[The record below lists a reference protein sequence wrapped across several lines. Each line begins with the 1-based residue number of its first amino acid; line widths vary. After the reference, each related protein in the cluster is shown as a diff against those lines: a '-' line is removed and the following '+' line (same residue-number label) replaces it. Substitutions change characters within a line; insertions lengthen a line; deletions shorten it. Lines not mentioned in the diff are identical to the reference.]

1 MRTHGLVGKVV
12 DTVLLHGR
20 GQCVL
25 QLESTAQAT
34 AFLSYYAERP
44 LVMNGKKLLCQ
55 RGAADITRTPV
66 VMHRHILR
74 EVHHVS
80 PRTGRSPMHRDD
92 PLCTCQAFACTVW
105 AWCKPSQSACCKS
118 AAGDAAGD
126 AAVAWS
132 SMVYRLHK
140 LRCLNMNIVLALGCR
155 CWSESNAPLNVT
167 GHRRYCPQA
176 CDGRSCRESPQST

>member
-1 MRTHGLVGKVV
+1 MRPRSDSRVRCRASPGTVV

-34 AFLSYYAERP
+34 AFLSHYSERP

-55 RGAADITRTPV
+55 RGAADISRTPV

-80 PRTGRSPMHRDD
+80 TPSGQSIRRSPPAAGHLRCMLPAR
-92 PLCTCQAFACTVW
+92 V
-105 AWCKPSQSACCKS
+105 ACC
-118 AAGDAAGD
+118 
-126 AAVAWS
+126 
-132 SMVYRLHK
+132 
-140 LRCLNMNIVLALGCR
+140 
-155 CWSESNAPLNVT
+155 
-167 GHRRYCPQA
+167 
-176 CDGRSCRESPQST
+176 

>member
-1 MRTHGLVGKVV
+1 MRPGSDSCVRLLALPGRVV

-34 AFLSYYAERP
+34 AFLSHYSERP

-55 RGAADITRTPV
+55 RGAADISRTPV

-80 PRTGRSPMHRDD
+80 ARSSHRIRHPPALCIALLFAAERRHFVRTSNSLSDQRARCCTLVHGRSSTT
-92 PLCTCQAFACTVW
+92 L
-105 AWCKPSQSACCKS
+105 SA
-118 AAGDAAGD
+118 
-126 AAVAWS
+126 S
-132 SMVYRLHK
+132 S
-140 LRCLNMNIVLALGCR
+140 
-155 CWSESNAPLNVT
+155 
-167 GHRRYCPQA
+167 
-176 CDGRSCRESPQST
+176 